1 MKYLRQY
8 EYFDWN
14 GFAKQK
20 KFMTVG
26 ISPLTDYETKELIGT
41 KVEVVITSDS
51 TPYERKENEQGSNL
65 FEKLIVKVPKQ
76 IDVPMQVEVQLKKC
90 SSNNLWRLSKS
101 TFCLCRRYCCC
112 REIIAFSV
120 VV

>member
-20 KFMTVG
+20 KIMTVG

-76 IDVPMQVEVQLKKC
+76 IDVPMQVEVQLK
-90 SSNNLWRLSKS
+90 NAVATIYGDYRNQLSV
-101 TFCLCRRYCCC
+101 YA
-112 REIIAFSV
+112 EDIV
-120 VV
+120 VVEK